1 LKSARIPRTIRPI
14 NYLAYGANDLLGAG
28 AMAVLSGWILYFYT
42 TFCGLSAVQATS
54 IFAVARVID
63 AVASP
68 TIGYLSDNFS
78 ATRLGRRFG
87 RRRFFLLLSI
97 PLVASFA
104 LLWLSGR
111 SYGYYLATY
120 VFFEVVYAVELIPYE
135 TLAAEMSDDYKVKA
149 RFAGS
154 RILFGQFSAILAGIL
169 PGRIVAY
176 FGRDSA
182 DTFLYLGIFFACLFM
197 LVVTLVYLFTW
208 ERESGSTQSRENGSM
223 NTGVLGTLTGLYAQM
238 WSTLRIRAFRLHL
251 GMYLGGY
258 ISQDIFNAAFTYFI
272 VFALGASV
280 VTASNMLGAMAVVQL
295 FSVALFIQ
303 LCLRIHP
310 APSYRI
316 AVSLFIAGVVG
327 FLSLY
332 VLAPVQLQWWLLVPV
347 IAAGL
352 GRGGLNY
359 IPWSLYNYMA
369 DVDEIVTGK
378 RREGIFAGVMTFAR
392 KAAQALAVMTVGLVL
407 DWSGFVPSATRQSA
421 GATVAIVTV
430 LGLGTILLLALGAL
444 VSRRFTLNEITH
456 GILLE
461 EIRRFQGGCA
471 TEVPAG
477 NRAVVEELSGVRYE
491 MLWGQSGR
499 NDAGSPHGF

>member
-1 LKSARIPRTIRPI
+1 MKSSRTPRAIRPI
-14 NYLAYGANDLLGAG
+14 NYRAYGANDLLGAG

-68 TIGYLSDNFS
+68 TIGHLSDNFS

-87 RRRFFLLLSI
+87 RRRFFLLISI

-176 FGRDSA
+176 FGRSSA

-197 LVVTLVYLFTW
+197 LVVALVYLFTW
-208 ERESGSTQSRENGSM
+208 EREAGYTQDTDNRPM
-223 NTGVLGTLTGLYAQM
+223 NVGVLSTLKGLYTQM

-295 FSVALFIQ
+295 LSVAVFIQ

-316 AVSLFIAGVVG
+316 AVSLFIAGVAG
-327 FLSLY
+327 FLLLY
-332 VLAPVQLQWWLLVPV
+332 VLAPAQLQWWLLAPV
-347 IAAGL
+347 FAAGL

-392 KAAQALAVMTVGLVL
+392 KAAQALAVITVGLVL
-407 DWSGFVPSATRQSA
+407 DWSGFAPSASKQGT

-430 LGLGTILLLALGAL
+430 LGLGTTLLLGFGAL

-461 EIRRFQGGCA
+461 EIRRFQSGCA
-471 TEVPAG
+471 TEAPAS

-491 MLWGQSGR
+491 MLWGTS
-499 NDAGSPHGF
+499 AEKH

>member
-1 LKSARIPRTIRPI
+1 LKSARTRRTIRPI

-78 ATRLGRRFG
+78 GTRLGRRFG

-120 VFFEVVYAVELIPYE
+120 VFFEIAYAVELIPYE

-154 RILFGQFSAILAGIL
+154 RILFGQFSAILAGVL

-197 LVVTLVYLFTW
+197 LVVALVYLFTW
-208 ERESGSTQSRENGSM
+208 EREPGYPKGAESSPM
-223 NTGVLGTLTGLYAQM
+223 NAGVLDTLQGLYTQM

-295 FSVALFIQ
+295 LSVALFIQ

-316 AVSLFIAGVVG
+316 AVSLFIAGVAG
-327 FLSLY
+327 FLLLY
-332 VLAPVQLQWWLLVPV
+332 ALAPVQLQWWLLVPV

-359 IPWSLYNYMA
+359 IPWNLYNYMA

-407 DWSGFVPSATRQSA
+407 DWSGFVPSAPKQSA
-421 GATVAIVTV
+421 GATFAIVTV
-430 LGLGTILLLALGAL
+430 LGIGTTLLLALGAL
-444 VSRRFTLNEITH
+444 VSRRFTLNETTH

-461 EIRRFQGGCA
+461 EVRRFQGGCA
-471 TEVPAG
+471 TDVPAR
-477 NRAVVEELSGVRYE
+477 NRAVVEALSGVRYE
-491 MLWGQSGR
+491 MLWGKSGEKY
-499 NDAGSPHGF
+499 